1 MAKKPFSIDDAFDEN
16 LDDVVVRV
24 YGSTTVDKSVFN
36 SRSNSGVKPA
46 SSEGVGNQNSNIN
59 SSAVPHGTHPHHTP
73 VLLSIRTGIM
83 QDDTASKDSDSLI
96 HESYQYSPSYFDPD
110 RIWWKHPR
118 VKENWKVVA
127 TAFALVIIGLGLLV
141 TGITVLILPSG
152 GVQGLVFLI
161 IGVICFIPGAYHI
174 VYIYLAVKGRKGY
187 NFYHLPLF
195 N

>member
-24 YGSTTVDKSVFN
+24 YGSTTIERPFN
-36 SRSNSGVKPA
+36 GTSSNSNRTVNMVNRPETT
-46 SSEGVGNQNSNIN
+46 SSS
-59 SSAVPHGTHPHHTP
+59 HGMHHPHPHP

-83 QDDTASKDSDSLI
+83 PDDTASKDSDSLI
-96 HESYQYSPSYFDPD
+96 HENQQYSQSYFDPE

-118 VKENWKVVA
+118 VKENWKVVVA
-127 TAFALVIIGLGLLV
+127 AFALVIIGLGLFV
-141 TGITVLILPSG
+141 TGITVLVIPLG

-161 IGVICFIPGAYHI
+161 TGIICFIPGAYHV

-187 NFYHLPLF
+187 DFYHLPLF

>member
-1 MAKKPFSIDDAFDEN
+1 MEHSWMPGCGFPRLKGVEN
-16 LDDVVVRV
+16 QVTNI
-24 YGSTTVDKSVFN
+24 TTVS
-36 SRSNSGVKPA
+36 
-46 SSEGVGNQNSNIN
+46 
-59 SSAVPHGTHPHHTP
+59 HGSHPHHTP

-141 TGITVLILPSG
+141 TGITVLIIPSG